1 MIQEVLLLM
10 GHQVKWKPRILGQAS
25 VRVEQVSFPKR
36 NRDLKVIHLCL
47 SSCQRQTITNDKII
61 PAIYTFFFKN
71 MDLYQTMIHSSENVP
86 LLVTGN
92 DEFYLLD
99 EQCNQIT
106 DIDPVFRIIVEYIN

>member
-1 MIQEVLLLM
+1 
-10 GHQVKWKPRILGQAS
+10 
-25 VRVEQVSFPKR
+25 
-36 NRDLKVIHLCL
+36 
-47 SSCQRQTITNDKII
+47 
-61 PAIYTFFFKN
+61 